1 VQKLSVFGRCSVVTE
16 TAEQHTGVLLKF
28 LIREDYL
35 PHLEIPKRNGGASE
49 LSPVGLDNQVTYFF
63 LFIILCFFFFFLLK
77 KRRSAYAIFDR
88 SIANKERVGD

>member
-63 LFIILCFFFFFLLK
+63 CLLFYVFFFFFFFWK

-88 SIANKERVGD
+88 SI